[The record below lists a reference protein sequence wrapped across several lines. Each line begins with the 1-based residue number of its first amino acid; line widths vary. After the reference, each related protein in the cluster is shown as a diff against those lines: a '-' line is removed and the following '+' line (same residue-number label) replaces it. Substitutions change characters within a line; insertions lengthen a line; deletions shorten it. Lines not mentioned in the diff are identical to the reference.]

1 VANFVNDI
9 EYSPDHVFEVISIAN
24 EGTHTSGFAH
34 KSDVA
39 KLQFKDLEHGMTL
52 KDKTIIKKITKD
64 NFSNKQPFY
73 FLHMA
78 KTSGIS
84 LQEELK
90 DVFKE
95 EQMFINTAQYLND
108 DDMLNSKLISGHF
121 AMYPIDL
128 FKKNNKDIHAITM
141 IRNPVDRA
149 ISFFIFRFK
158 IHNFFL
164 GRKTEMPT
172 VRDFDLFL
180 YEMKNLDFINNF
192 QSRSMTSTLNA
203 AALNAI
209 SNKYIN
215 GSIDRYQLTGEM
227 FGNCHFLERSSNGS
241 LWKHDLHKFDIIGT
255 VDHRDIF
262 LNKLTNL
269 LEKNKYSSSFKNIKK
284 NISEFEV
291 EEIKKVLTKSQINKV
306 IELNNYDFELY
317 DFLMT
322 KRGVFEC

>member
-192 QSRSMTSTLNA
+192 QSRSMTSTLNV

>member
-1 VANFVNDI
+1 MANFVNDI
-9 EYSPDHVFEVISIAN
+9 EYSPDHVFEVTSM
-24 EGTHTSGFAH
+24 THDITYGFAN
-34 KSDVA
+34 KSNVE
-39 KLQFKDLEHGMTL
+39 KVEFKNLEHGMIL
-52 KDKTIIKKITKD
+52 KDKTIVKKITKD
-64 NFSNKQPFY
+64 SYSNKQPFY
-73 FLHMA
+73 FMHMA

-95 EQMFINTAQYLND
+95 EQMFINTVQYLND
-108 DDMLNSKLISGHF
+108 VDMLNSKLISGHF

-128 FKKNNKDIHAITM
+128 FKKNNKNINAVTIV
-141 IRNPVDRA
+141 RNPIDRA
-149 ISFFIFRFK
+149 ISFFIYRFK
-158 IHNFFL
+158 FYNAIM
-164 GRKTEMPT
+164 GRKTEFPT
-172 VRDFDLFL
+172 SRQFDLFL
-180 YEMKNLDFINNF
+180 YDKKNLDFITNF
-192 QSRSMTSTLNA
+192 QSRSITSSLNTER
-203 AALNAI
+203 LNSI

-227 FGNCHFLERSSNGS
+227 FGHCHFLERESSGS
-241 LWKHDLHKFDIIGT
+241 TWKNNLNKFDIIGT

-269 LEKNKYSSSFKNIKK
+269 LEKNEYVSSLKNIKK

-291 EEIKKVLTKSQINKV
+291 QEIKKVLTRSQINKV

-322 KRGVFEC
+322 NKGVFQC

>member
-1 VANFVNDI
+1 MANFVNDI

-192 QSRSMTSTLNA
+192 QSRSMTSTLNV

>member
-1 VANFVNDI
+1 MANFVNDI

-52 KDKTIIKKITKD
+52 KDKTIIKKITK
-64 NFSNKQPFY
+64 NSFSNKQPFY

-90 DVFKE
+90 DVFKD

-108 DDMLNSKLISGHF
+108 DDMLSSKLISGHF

-128 FKKNNKDIHAITM
+128 FKKNNKNIHAVTIVRDP
-141 IRNPVDRA
+141 IDRA

-172 VRDFDLFL
+172 SRDFDLFL
-180 YEMKNLDFINNF
+180 YEIKNLDFITNF
-192 QSRSMTSTLNA
+192 QSRSITSSLNTER
-203 AALNAI
+203 LNSI

-227 FGNCHFLERSSNGS
+227 FGHCHFLERSSNGS
-241 LWKHDLHKFDIIGT
+241 TWKSNLNKFDIIGT
-255 VDHRDIF
+255 VDHRDLF
-262 LNKLTNL
+262 LNKLKDL
-269 LEKNKYSSSFKNIKK
+269 LERNEYESSFKNIKK

-291 EEIKKVLTKSQINKV
+291 QEIKKVLTKSQIDKV

-322 KRGVFEC
+322 SKGVFQC

>member
-1 VANFVNDI
+1 MANFVNNI

-192 QSRSMTSTLNA
+192 QSRSMTSTLNV

>member
-1 VANFVNDI
+1 VANFVNNI

-192 QSRSMTSTLNA
+192 QSRSMTSTLNV